1 MRRRGLRG
9 RGDGLSWAVLAA
21 SRDLFLCLG
30 VVLVGCDRAE
40 APAPTVAAAPV
51 KAPVEAPAVAERP
64 PMPSSLRM
72 YTSSDGLVAAPRP
85 EGSAWEC
92 LEQVASEPGQE
103 ATLIKCRHVDRG
115 RFFFLMAKD
124 YSVPASEVKTPDE
137 LANGVFPATYKK
149 LFERHEVVE
158 SKAMM
163 HAGFP
168 AQEVRVEAVHASM
181 GPIRK
186 RERVMTAGNHV
197 FILSAEGKPDVY
209 DAEYPAIEAW
219 FAGARFKNLTK

>member
-1 MRRRGLRG
+1 MRCRGLRG
-9 RGDGLSWAVLAA
+9 REDGLSWVVLAA
-21 SRDLFLCLG
+21 SRGLVVCLS

-40 APAPTVAAAPV
+40 APAPAAAVEVPV
-51 KAPVEAPAVAERP
+51 KAPTEEAAVAERP
-64 PMPSSLRM
+64 PMLSLKM

>member
-1 MRRRGLRG
+1 M
-9 RGDGLSWAVLAA
+9 LAA
-21 SRDLFLCLG
+21 IFIGGLVVGLG
-30 VVLVGCDRAE
+30 VVVVGCDRA
-40 APAPTVAAAPV
+40 P
-51 KAPVEAPAVAERP
+51 APVEAAAPARAPAEAPVPAEKPAPAERP
-64 PMPSSLRM
+64 TMLAEM

-85 EGSAWEC
+85 GGSAWEC

-137 LANGVFPATYKK
+137 LANAVFPATYKK

-163 HAGFP
+163 HAGYP